1 MKIPDGQVL
10 IFHDNHGQ
18 KVDVEV
24 KELVLCKNC
33 KHRPTETDDEDME
46 YEFPDE
52 KCPCQCE
59 DCWYSWMP
67 KDDWFCAEGE
77 RKEE

>member
-46 YEFPDE
+46 YEFPDD
-52 KCPCQCE
+52 KCPCQC
-59 DCWYSWMP
+59 DDYWYSWMP

-77 RKEE
+77 RKES

>member
-18 KVDVEV
+18 EVDVEV

-33 KHRPTETDDEDME
+33 KHRPIKTDDEGME

-59 DCWYSWMP
+59 DYWYSWMP

-77 RKEE
+77 REEE